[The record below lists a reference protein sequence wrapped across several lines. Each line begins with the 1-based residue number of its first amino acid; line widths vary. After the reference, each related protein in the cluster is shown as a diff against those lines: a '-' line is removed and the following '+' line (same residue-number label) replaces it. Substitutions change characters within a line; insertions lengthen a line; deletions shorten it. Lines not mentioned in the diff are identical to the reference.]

1 VILMPNNV
9 LLRNPRTTI
18 LVLLTAVGLFWPSA
32 AAQEKKPEKNSVA
45 DRSQIEVI
53 TRFAD
58 TLRIPKGKEAQVPLR
73 VECKEWH
80 VTREEQGSEFPQQ
93 GFYVAQLLAGVI
105 TAEIDGK
112 PAQHVPGD
120 FWIVDKGSRMVVKM
134 KLHRETAIIQTI
146 AVSPAH

>member
-1 VILMPNNV
+1 MPNHV
-9 LLRNPRTTI
+9 LLRNPRTSI
-18 LVLLTAVGLFWPSA
+18 LGLLTAVGLFWPSA
-32 AAQEKKPEKNSVA
+32 AAQEKKPEKNSVV
-45 DRSQIEVI
+45 DRSPIEVI

-58 TLRIPKGKEAQVPLR
+58 TLRIPKGKEAAVPLR

-80 VTREEQGSEFPQQ
+80 VTREEQGAEFPQQ
-93 GFYVAQLLAGVI
+93 GFYIAQLLAGVI

-120 FWIVDKGSRMVVKM
+120 FWIVEKGSRMVVKM

-146 AVSPAH
+146 AVNPAH